1 MFLQGKVNLLAALLL
16 LALPIFALPA
26 GAAAAAL
33 SGRVVVVDPGHGGN
47 DPGGVNPE
55 LGLHEKY
62 VNLAVARRLQRMLMD
77 AGAMALLTHNDTETA
92 ELGAG
97 GLKLPYFS
105 LRSRAALANAAAAD
119 AFISIHT
126 NCFPNPRRSGTEV
139 FYHPGSA
146 KGALLA
152 ASIREQLAGIAG
164 GKGYTCHA
172 ASYYVLN
179 RTAMPAV
186 LVELGYLTCASE
198 AARLLDTAYQERL
211 ARAIFLGVSH
221 YFQTEAAPALANG
234 GLRPRHRAQLAIVID
249 DFAGAT
255 KNGTRAFFA
264 LGKPLTF
271 AVMPNFPD
279 SASIAQRAVR
289 QGYQVLVHLPM
300 EPFRGKASHLG
311 PGTIYVHLSDAEI
324 EQRVHRAI
332 ASVPG
337 AVGVNNHMGSRAT
350 SDVRV
355 MRAVLRAVKAHGM
368 FFLDSRTTD
377 QSVACEVAAALGVPC
392 GKRDYFLDNVN
403 SIGYIKE
410 QLREAARL
418 AQKRGSAVAIGHVG
432 TTGANTA
439 RAIREM
445 IPELEAQGIEFVYLS
460 NIIFQQQPSMTGER

>member
-1 MFLQGKVNLLAALLL
+1 MFLRDKVSLFAALLL
-16 LALPIFALPA
+16 LVLPIFTLPA
-26 GAAAAAL
+26 EASAAAL
-33 SGRVVVVDPGHGGN
+33 SGRVVVIDPGHGGS

-92 ELGAG
+92 ELGAT

-105 LRSRAALANAAAAD
+105 LRSRAALANTAAAD

-126 NCFPNPRRSGTEV
+126 NCFPNPHRRGTEV

-152 ASIREQLAGIAG
+152 AAIQEQLAGIAG
-164 GKGYTCHA
+164 GEGCTYRG

-179 RTAMPAV
+179 RTVMPAV

-198 AARLLDTAYQERL
+198 AARLLDNAYQERL

-221 YFQTEAAPALANG
+221 YFEAAPAFANG
-234 GLRPRHRAQLAIVID
+234 DLRARHRAQLAIVID

-255 KNGTRAFFA
+255 KNGTQAFFA

-279 SASIAQRAVR
+279 SASIAQRATR

-300 EPFRGKASHLG
+300 EPFKGKASHLG

-350 SDVRV
+350 SDARV

-377 QSVACEVAAALGVPC
+377 RSVACEVAAELGVPC

-403 SIGYIKE
+403 NIGYIKE
-410 QLREAARL
+410 QLLEAARL

-445 IPELEAQGIEFVYLS
+445 IPELEARGIELVYLS
-460 NIIFQQQPSMTGER
+460 NIIFQQQRSMTDER

>member
-1 MFLQGKVNLLAALLL
+1 MFLRAKLSLLITLILLAILN
-16 LALPIFALPA
+16 FAFPA
-26 GAAAAAL
+26 GASAGAL
-33 SGRVVVVDPGHGGN
+33 SGRVVVVDPGHGGS
-47 DPGGVNPE
+47 DPGGVNSE

-92 ELGAG
+92 ELSAA

-105 LRSRAALANAAAAD
+105 LRSRAALANAVAAD

-126 NCFPNPRRSGTEV
+126 NCFPNPHRRGTEV
-139 FYHPGSA
+139 FYHPSSA

-152 ASIREQLAGIAG
+152 AAIQEQLAGVTG
-164 GKGYTCHA
+164 RKNCTRRA
-172 ASYYVLN
+172 ASYYLLN
-179 RTAMPAV
+179 RTVMPAV
-186 LVELGYLTCASE
+186 LVELGYLTCAGE
-198 AARLLDTAYQERL
+198 AARLLDNAYQEHL
-211 ARAIFLGVSH
+211 ARAIFLGISR
-221 YFQTEAAPALANG
+221 YFEAAPALANG
-234 GLRPRHRAQLAIVID
+234 DLLPRHRAQLAIVID

-255 KNGTRAFFA
+255 KNGTQAFFA

-279 SASIAQRAVR
+279 SASIAQRAAR

-324 EQRVHRAI
+324 ERRVHRAI

-350 SDVRV
+350 SDARV

-403 SIGYIKE
+403 DIGYIKK

-445 IPELEAQGIEFVYLS
+445 IPELEAQGVELVYLS
-460 NIIFQQQPSMTGER
+460 NIIFQQQRSMTDER